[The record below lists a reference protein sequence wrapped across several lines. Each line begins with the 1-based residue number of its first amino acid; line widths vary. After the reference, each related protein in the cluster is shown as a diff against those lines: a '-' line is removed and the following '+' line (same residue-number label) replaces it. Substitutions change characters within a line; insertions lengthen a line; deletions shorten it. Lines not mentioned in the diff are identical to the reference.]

1 MIVTPLQKNS
11 AKREVRN
18 KQMLKILVFL
28 YLCFM
33 TVKELQ
39 QQYADNLKIRPMEQ
53 RKKNELN
60 HVYLSHVRSQVI
72 IISKMVG
79 IKNGEAYLQQAL
91 RNWPEVLEQELEKIE
106 KA

>member
-1 MIVTPLQKNS
+1 
-11 AKREVRN
+11 
-18 KQMLKILVFL
+18 
-28 YLCFM
+28 M

-39 QQYADNLKIRPMEQ
+39 QQYADNLKIRPVEQ
-53 RKKNELN
+53 RKEKNELS

-79 IKNGEAYLQQAL
+79 IKNGEAYLRQAL